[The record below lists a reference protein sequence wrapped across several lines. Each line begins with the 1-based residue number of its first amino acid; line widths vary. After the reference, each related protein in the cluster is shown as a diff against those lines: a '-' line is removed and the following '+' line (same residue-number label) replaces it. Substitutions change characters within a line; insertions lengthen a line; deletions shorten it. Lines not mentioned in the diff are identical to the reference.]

1 MSPEK
6 SNVILPWVQS
16 LPKLKKP
23 TIDFYQP
30 DKSQKILL
38 AIGNQSKKDL
48 KERIET
54 PLEQ

>member
-54 PLEQ
+54 PLE